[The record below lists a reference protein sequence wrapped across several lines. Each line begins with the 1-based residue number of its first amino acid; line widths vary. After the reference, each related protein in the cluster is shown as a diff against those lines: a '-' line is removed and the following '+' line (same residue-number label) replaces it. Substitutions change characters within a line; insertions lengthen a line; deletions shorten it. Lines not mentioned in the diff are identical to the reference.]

1 MTWDQPLISTD
12 IRANVGRG
20 FTHPHGCPWDWDP
33 TRKEITLEAF
43 LDDQSGGSLFLAPLA
58 NSLQVLGGEDLA
70 LLVTRGSR
78 QASIGENGPFGQ
90 GLYFLFASFVPVSSP
105 FTPLNRTMCFS
116 SPWGKRR

>member
-1 MTWDQPLISTD
+1 MGLGP
-12 IRANVGRG
+12 IRQ
-20 FTHPHGCPWDWDP
+20 
-33 TRKEITLEAF
+33 EITLEAF

-90 GLYFLFASFVPVSSP
+90 GFWLSLFLFLHP
-105 FTPLNRTMCFS
+105 
-116 SPWGKRR
+116 